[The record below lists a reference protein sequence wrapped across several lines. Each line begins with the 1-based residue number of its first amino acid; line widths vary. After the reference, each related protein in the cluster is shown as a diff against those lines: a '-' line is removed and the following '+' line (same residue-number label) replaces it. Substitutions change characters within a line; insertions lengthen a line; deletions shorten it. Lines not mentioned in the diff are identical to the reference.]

1 MAIREGMPQHAFN
14 LLSKCEECRQHS
26 GHFNVIHYYLKMGG
40 NLQMIHHI
48 LGRFVT
54 FQNEAELKIKSYLA
68 SPLFPYNRDEMCEV
82 KASEAGLDK

>member
-1 MAIREGMPQHAFN
+1 MPQHAFN
-14 LLSKCEECRQHS
+14 LLPKCVEWRQQS
-26 GHFNVIHYYLKMGG
+26 GHFNFIHYYLKMGG

-48 LGRFVT
+48 LGRFIT
-54 FQNEAELKIKSYLA
+54 FQNEAELKIKSHPA